1 MNDYRSQLLAMD
13 SPASEPPQ
21 TDSSNTLD
29 GSRTSEGHLPVPE
42 GTLYWKLD
50 TSEEGQ
56 QSGRPTFLLVHS
68 AVSDHTAWDAQVDF
82 LVSKGWNC
90 LRSDLFGYGVSQ
102 SPEPLGDR
110 SSCIFMG

>member
-1 MNDYRSQLLAMD
+1 MD

-50 TSEEGQ
+50 TSEAEQ
-56 QSGRPTFLLVHS
+56 QSDRPTFLLIHA

-102 SPEPLGDR
+102 DHCHLKDPSNLQT
-110 SSCIFMG
+110 